1 MKQRNALI
9 LSGFLLLLL
18 PILGFAG
25 QSMVNADSGAA
36 PQAVENSKSAKAA
49 QSVTKEIW
57 SGTKDLKWEE
67 DPVTMPASD
76 FADITVGTKI
86 VFDFENES
94 GQIQLQF
101 CTSNGTWS
109 PYHINGTSNS
119 MQLDSKQYVYTVT
132 GEGVA
137 LDMDTDEKD
146 LDMLKNKGLRLHGK
160 DAKILKISL
169 EIPGEGGS
177 EGPDD
182 PNPPVVTENSK
193 VLWTGNV
200 DISGWN
206 NAVDIPHDWKFR
218 EGGKLQITFSGDLE
232 EIMIQKFEANPT
244 NGDGYIAGQE
254 LDSDVLTSTN
264 NNVYTRTLS
273 GAEADNL
280 NNFDYIYRVKGSSG
294 TVTEIK
300 YIAPDDAEIEK
311 NEKPVVVEP
320 IKRTAAKDG
329 DNVLVKAEGGALGEG
344 NDLML
349 RQDLR
354 YKVED
359 KIKFTFTDVADG
371 FTATLYS
378 FNPNDATAEAKEI
391 MKFPVV
397 TDRTFSMVISREIA
411 AILNNDL
418 TALRVNGA
426 NGTLASAVYEVP
438 VVSSDRITVPAGET
452 VEVFNAQTDDTDKNG
467 VLGTDWNNDCSMN
480 VKMSTK
486 YNYEVGGLVTVQFE
500 GEWNNLD
507 ARVQIFENTYKLGE
521 YKDGYQFDIATIASP
536 NQESPVNYVDAD
548 GKFTFNIT
556 PQIAG
561 RLNNDS
567 YVGHVRGI
575 NGTVAKITYTAP
587 AFKVPADAT
596 DILNL
601 QGSNYL
607 SEGGDWANNDILL
620 SSTNA
625 EWEMYGRIRV
635 YLSCDTGADRV
646 PTNVNECTQI
656 EIQRKIEGNYH
667 RPDGLYQF
675 LVAAPT
681 SYVEWVITRQEQLD
695 YLRDSTSE
703 SIIKGQRGHVL
714 GVYYLPPIEGI
725 TETPHGYENMAL
737 DVYRDRMEPKYGVI
751 VYFNDENKSGNV
763 GGSYTSE
770 FEHIKSLD
778 SRDVV
783 YVVYRAID
791 GGGEAPSITV
801 NGGATSLSGAVV
813 SGPEANGYY
822 SAEYHINNAEAESI
836 KEGGIEIV
844 TNNENTSVWT
854 VSIVSF
860 EPGGHIFTYEP
871 VEVKDNAVVD
881 NEVRIS
887 GFNLDFA
894 SYDNVYKEDYPVEGV
909 FPEDIRLSHKDLGL
923 TKAEG
928 ESDDDYADRNVVY
941 TVVGVVS
948 DAFDVND
955 EKYKDFYDARGQYNL
970 PNVNDRGPSRKEFF
984 ANYWPVTLPAYKE
997 VEDGAFRRSP
1007 FGEVDIHI
1015 DDIVKECFKD
1025 SKELSKVTFS
1035 AESQESTTSMLAPSN
1050 RPVSMETQLRGTL
1063 PKYIQE
1069 SAFEGTEKLTS
1080 INLPKEVELVGKN
1093 AFSGAPLK
1101 SIVLNGRKNENA
1113 GEPVDTDPMTW
1124 KEYSDAYLT
1133 DKPAGM
1139 TDEEWEYYL
1148 KHNSEDKYNNAVS
1161 IGLPY
1166 NSDASV
1172 MKIYPGAFDGMTSGT
1187 IDVTGCE
1194 VPPMCVGL
1202 DNQPYYGFRS
1212 WHHFYFIRNEK
1223 SAGTEG
1229 NTDIKY
1235 EIGNMPDELGQ
1246 TGKDDAT
1253 NKLTPF
1259 GKIVSGNKKPAAAPA
1274 TYSSEGIAP
1283 MADQGKKVTLVYD
1296 DKSKHDTQEA
1306 AQYKAS
1312 PVWTLFFDQP
1322 DNSFIATG
1330 IEDVTDVESAEI
1342 VEAWTLD
1349 GVRVN
1354 PDALEPGIYLLRDTN
1369 GKTRKAIVK

>member
-1 MKQRNALI
+1 MKQRNALA
-9 LSGFLLLLL
+9 LAGLLLMSLL
-18 PILGFAG
+18 PVIGLAG
-25 QSMVNADSGAA
+25 VGDTLEDGSTVIWEGTHETGNWSNALTIDDVGDLT
-36 PQAVENSKSAKAA
+36 PG
-49 QSVTKEIW
+49 SV
-57 SGTKDLKWEE
+57 
-67 DPVTMPASD
+67 
-76 FADITVGTKI
+76 ITVEFST
-86 VFDFENES
+86 D
-94 GQIQLQF
+94 GQIQLLLKGEATGEVKTDDGWYSVKLTDNEYDDYNDV
-101 CTSNGTWS
+101 TSGEKWT
-109 PYHINGTSNS
+109 
-119 MQLDSKQYVYTVT
+119 YTVT
-132 GEGVA
+132 GENVEFSSQKKYGTSKE
-137 LDMDTDEKD
+137 TDRS
-146 LDMLKNKGLRLHGK
+146 MIKNHGIQIAGNGLTITRVSVK
-160 DAKILKISL
+160 KIV
-169 EIPGEGGS
+169 
-177 EGPDD
+177 
-182 PNPPVVTENSK
+182 PVNSK
-193 VLWTGNV
+193 VLWSDGTGV
-200 DISGWN
+200 SLN
-206 NAVDIPHDWKFR
+206 NWSNSLEIPHDWKFKA
-218 EGGKLQITFSGDLE
+218 GGKLVINFEDE
-232 EIMIQKFEANPT
+232 VEDVHIQKFNASGSGGDY
-244 NGDGYIAGQE
+244 GDGYLGSDAE
-254 LDSDVLTSTN
+254 LDSSVQDKIEN
-264 NNVYTRTLS
+264 GVYTRTLS
-273 GAEADNL
+273 GADAANL
-280 NNFDYIYRVKGSSG
+280 NNWDFVYRIKGGSG

-359 KIKFTFTDVADG
+359 IIKFTFTDVAEG

-452 VEVFNAQTDDTDKNG
+452 VEVFNAQTDDPDKNG
-467 VLGTDWNNDCSMN
+467 VLGTDWDDDCSMN

-813 SGPEANGYY
+813 SGPDANGYY

-970 PNVNDRGPSRKEFF
+970 PNVNNLGISRKEFF
-984 ANYWPVTLPAYKE
+984 AKYWPVTLPAYKE

-1015 DDIVKECFKD
+1015 DD
-1025 SKELSKVTFS
+1025 KELSKVTFS